1 MTRLACQT
9 RLTNVH
15 VLILGG
21 SPADRHRAARDRV
34 PPHHHVVILDA
45 ATLPF
50 VRASTARWLPPRAIV
65 IDDIER
71 AFPDNQAGSTRLVL
85 TQSAYLIQAW
95 IDALDADDQIIA
107 TADRAALERCAP
119 EALQRRGVWR
129 RFEIVSEPQASQ
141 PQASASPQP
150 PAPTQTASPEPSAPT
165 PAAELATAFASR
177 DPAER
182 LRTCRELADREPAA
196 AVAQLAM
203 ASAYREHRDLRAR
216 EALERAA
223 ALAPD
228 WEALHY
234 EFGKLWLALDD
245 LTHARDA
252 FARAAALMPT
262 FSAALSNLGAA
273 LGELG
278 DADAALAAFRQALE
292 SDPDNPALLSNVGVV
307 SREMGR
313 LDESEA
319 ALRQVVALTPD
330 FVFGHY
336 NLGHTLFLA
345 ARYGEAIAAYEE
357 GAHRDPHKNPQ
368 QACRLAMSRVAAGDA
383 ARGEQELWAAV
394 SRAAPADREDLLL
407 EAYEIAVALA
417 TADPE
422 RRPDPAFIER
432 LAAEI
437 TKSE

>member
-1 MTRLACQT
+1 MCQT
-9 RLTNVH
+9 GPTPVH
-15 VLILGG
+15 VLILGAT
-21 SPADRHRAARDRV
+21 SADRHRAARERV
-34 PPHHHVVILDA
+34 PPRHHVVVLDA

-50 VRASTARWLPPRAIV
+50 VRVSAARLPPPPRV
-65 IDDIER
+65 VLVDDIER
-71 AFPDNQAGSTRLVL
+71 AFPDNQTGSTRLVL
-85 TQSAYLIQAW
+85 TQSVYLVQKW
-95 IDALDADDQIIA
+95 MDAIGADDQMVA
-107 TADRAALERCAP
+107 TADRAALEQCAP
-119 EALQRRGVWR
+119 EALQQRGPWR
-129 RFEIVSEPQASQ
+129 RFRIVSEPRASRSQA
-141 PQASASPQP
+141 AASPQP
-150 PAPTQTASPEPSAPT
+150 PAPTQLTETARDQALAPT
-165 PAAELATAFASR
+165 QLAAAFAVS

-182 LRTCRELADREPAA
+182 LLICRDAAERAPNSAA
-196 AVAQLAM
+196 AWLAV

-223 ALAPD
+223 ELAPD
-228 WEALHY
+228 WDAVHY

-245 LTHARDA
+245 LARARDA

-262 FSAALSNLGAA
+262 FSAALSNLGAT

-278 DADAALAAFRQALE
+278 EPDAALSAFRQALA

-319 ALRQVVALTPD
+319 ALRQVVAVAAD

-345 ARYGEAIAAYEE
+345 GRYREAVAAYEE
-357 GAHRDPHKNPQ
+357 GARRDPHKNPQ
-368 QACRLAMSRVAAGDA
+368 QACRLAMSRLAAGDA

-394 SRAAPADREDLLL
+394 NRAAPADREDLLL
-407 EAYEIAVALA
+407 EAYEIAHALV
-417 TADPE
+417 TAHPE
-422 RRPDPAFIER
+422 APPDPAFIER
-432 LAAEI
+432 LAGEI

>member
-1 MTRLACQT
+1 M
-9 RLTNVH
+9 H
-15 VLILGG
+15 VLILDG
-21 SPADRHRAARDRV
+21 SPADRHRAARE
-34 PPHHHVVILDA
+34 HVQHRQTVILDA

-50 VRASTARWLPPRAIV
+50 VRVSIERWPAAPRTV
-65 IDDIER
+65 LVDDIER

-85 TQSAYLIQAW
+85 TQSTYLIQAW
-95 IDALDADDQIIA
+95 IDALDADDRIVA

-119 EALQRRGVWR
+119 EALRRRGVWR
-129 RFEIVSEPQASQ
+129 RFEIVSEPQASK
-141 PQASASPQP
+141 PQASPKPPAPTETASPQP
-150 PAPTQTASPEPSAPT
+150 PAPTETPGPQPPAPT
-165 PAAELATAFASR
+165 DVAERLAAAFASS

-182 LRTCRELADREPAA
+182 LRICRDVAERVSDSAA
-196 AVAQLAM
+196 AWLAL

-216 EALERAA
+216 EALERTAV
-223 ALAPD
+223 LASD
-228 WEALHY
+228 WEAVHY

-245 LTHARDA
+245 LTRARDA
-252 FARAAALMPT
+252 FARAAAVMTT

-278 DADAALAAFRQALE
+278 EPDAALAAFRQALH

-345 ARYGEAIAAYEE
+345 GRYGEAVAAYEE
-357 GAHRDPHKNPQ
+357 GARRDPHKNPQ

-383 ARGEQELWAAV
+383 ERGEHDLWAAV
-394 SRAAPADREDLLL
+394 SRAAAADREDLLL

-417 TADPE
+417 TEHPE
-422 RRPDPAFIER
+422 KPPDPAFIER

-437 TKSE
+437 TNSE

>member
-1 MTRLACQT
+1 
-9 RLTNVH
+9 VH

-21 SPADRHRAARDRV
+21 SPADRHRAARERV
-34 PPHHHVVILDA
+34 QQHQTVILEA

-50 VRASTARWLPPRAIV
+50 VRVSVEGWPAPPRI
-65 IDDIER
+65 ILLDDIER
-71 AFPDNQAGSTRLVL
+71 AFPDNQTGSTRLVL

-95 IDALDADDQIIA
+95 IDALDANDQIIA
-107 TADRAALERCAP
+107 TADRAALEQCAP
-119 EALQRRGVWR
+119 EALQQRGPWQ
-129 RFEIVSEPQASQ
+129 RFEIASAASRGLGLEAWGFS
-141 PQASASPQP
+141 PESASPQP
-150 PAPTQTASPEPSAPT
+150 PAPTRL
-165 PAAELATAFASR
+165 AAAFASH
-177 DPAER
+177 DSAER
-182 LRTCRELADREPAA
+182 LRTCRELTDRDPDV
-196 AVAQLAM
+196 AVAQLAL

-223 ALAPD
+223 KLAPD
-228 WEALHY
+228 WEAVHY

-245 LTHARDA
+245 LPRARDA

-262 FSAALSNLGAA
+262 FAAALSNLGAA

-278 DADAALAAFRQALE
+278 EPDAALAAFRQALE

-345 ARYGEAIAAYEE
+345 ARYGEAVAAYEE
-357 GAHRDPHKNPQ
+357 GARQDPRKNPQ

-394 SRAAPADREDLLL
+394 SRAAPSDREDLLL

-417 TADPE
+417 IAHPE
-422 RRPDPAFIER
+422 RPPDPVLIER

>member
-1 MTRLACQT
+1 M
-9 RLTNVH
+9 H

-21 SPADRHRAARDRV
+21 TAAGRHRAAREHV
-34 PPHHHVVILDA
+34 PQHHQTVILDA

-50 VRASTARWLPPRAIV
+50 VRVSVERWPPPPRTV
-65 IDDIER
+65 FLDDIER
-71 AFPDNQAGSTRLVL
+71 AFPDNQTGSTRLVL

-95 IDALDADDQIIA
+95 IDALDPDDQIIA
-107 TADRAALERCAP
+107 TADRAALENCAP
-119 EALQRRGVWR
+119 EALQGRGPWR
-129 RFEIVSEPQASQ
+129 RFEIVAAAATGLGTTGLGDSGSGSDHGAGRFEGPST
-141 PQASASPQP
+141 PSPQ
-150 PAPTQTASPEPSAPT
+150 SPVPSPVGQL
-165 PAAELATAFASR
+165 AAAYALR

-182 LRTCRELADREPAA
+182 LRMCRDAAEREPAA
-196 AVAQLAM
+196 AVAHLAL
-203 ASAYREHRDLRAR
+203 ASAYREHRDLQARAT
-216 EALERAA
+216 LERAA
-223 ALAPD
+223 ALASD
-228 WEALHY
+228 WEAVHY

-245 LTHARDA
+245 LNRARDA

-278 DADAALAAFRQALE
+278 EPDAALAAFRQALE
-292 SDPDNPALLSNVGVV
+292 SDPDNPALLGNIGVV

-319 ALRQVVALTPD
+319 ALRRVVALAPD

-345 ARYGEAIAAYEE
+345 ARYDEAVAAYDE
-357 GAHRDPHKNPQ
+357 GARRDPHKNPQ
-368 QACRLAMSRVAAGDA
+368 QACRLAMARVAAGDA

-394 SRAAPADREDLLL
+394 GRAASADREDLLL

-417 TADPE
+417 TAHPE
-422 RRPDPAFIER
+422 RAPGPDFIER